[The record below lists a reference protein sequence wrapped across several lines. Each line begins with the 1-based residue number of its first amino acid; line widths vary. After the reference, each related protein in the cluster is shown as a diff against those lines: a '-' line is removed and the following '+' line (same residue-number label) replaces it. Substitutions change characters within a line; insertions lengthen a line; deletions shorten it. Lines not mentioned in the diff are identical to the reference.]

1 MPAGEGA
8 KNRPGDSQGHG
19 PRRWLGAGVLALLVG
34 GILLVVPRVAP
45 RSPLTIVVVCAL
57 AILTMKL
64 VEHRI
69 RRWLAW
75 WARQQAAREAQA
87 QAKRKGSGVNNPG

>member
-1 MPAGEGA
+1 LIA
-8 KNRPGDSQGHG
+8 
-19 PRRWLGAGVLALLVG
+19 

-45 RSPLTIVVVCAL
+45 RSPLTIVVLCVL

-69 RRWLAW
+69 RRWFVW

-87 QAKRKGSGVNNPG
+87 QARSKDPGKRG

>member
-1 MPAGEGA
+1 MLAGGGPQ
-8 KNRPGDSQGHG
+8 NRPGNSQGQG
-19 PRRWLGAGVLALLVG
+19 LRRWLGAGVLALLVG

-45 RSPLTIVVVCAL
+45 RSPLTIVVLCVL

-69 RRWLAW
+69 RRWIAW

-87 QAKRKGSGVNNPG
+87 QARRKDPGRRG